1 MFIGLEGTFILG
13 FFAFCAVKG
22 QNCQERF
29 IFRERNPYLKAKV
42 KQPFCSGKEAEGRS

>member
-1 MFIGLEGTFILG
+1 MFIGVEGTSILG

-29 IFRERNPYLKAKV
+29 VFGEKESLLKSQSKTT
-42 KQPFCSGKEAEGRS
+42 FL